1 MEYPH
6 SGYGVIKKDVYNGF
20 FSDLGKWI
28 YCCINKKKSS
38 NYIEYDKL
46 LKCVVTEEKNVK
58 I

>member
-1 MEYPH
+1 MAMELL
-6 SGYGVIKKDVYNGF
+6 KKTFIMVFLVTWENG
-20 FSDLGKWI
+20 SIAVLI
-28 YCCINKKKSS
+28 KKKSS